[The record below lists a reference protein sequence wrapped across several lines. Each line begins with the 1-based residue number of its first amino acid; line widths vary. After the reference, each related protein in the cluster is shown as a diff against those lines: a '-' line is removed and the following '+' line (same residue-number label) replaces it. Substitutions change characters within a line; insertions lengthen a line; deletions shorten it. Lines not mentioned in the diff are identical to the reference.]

1 MIGQAPLSRD
11 GFRDLMSRIGSPV
24 AEAELARI
32 DTYIAALTK
41 WQRAINLV
49 GPKTLND
56 PWRRHILDS
65 AQLFPLLPDMGTQV
79 KVLDLGSGAG
89 LPGLILAIM
98 TGKPVEM
105 IESDQRKCTFIR
117 EAARMTDTP
126 VHVHTGRIEEVD
138 PQEASVVTAR
148 ALAPLERLL
157 PWVHRHMASGGKSLL
172 LKGAEAD
179 EELTLSEKKWTMSID
194 RKQSLSDASG
204 TVLIVDDLAPLKDV

>member
-1 MIGQAPLSRD
+1 MNDQTPLSRD
-11 GFRDLMSRIGSPV
+11 GFRDLMSGVGISV
-24 AEAELARI
+24 ADPEMARI
-32 DTYIAALTK
+32 ETYIAALTK

-49 GPKTLND
+49 GTKTLND

-65 AQLFPLLPDMGTQV
+65 AQLVPLLPALSEHDRIV
-79 KVLDLGSGAG
+79 DLGSGAG
-89 LPGLILAIM
+89 LPGVILAIM
-98 TGKPVEM
+98 TGKQVEM

-126 VHVHTGRIEEVD
+126 VLVHTGRIEEVL
-138 PQEASVVTAR
+138 PQKAAVVTAR

-157 PWVHRHMASGGKSLL
+157 PWVHRHLAVGGKSLL

-179 EELTLSEKKWTMSID
+179 EELTLSEKKWTISVG

-204 TVLIVDDLAPLKDV
+204 TVLILDELAPLTDV

>member
-11 GFRDLMSRIGSPV
+11 GFRDQMSRIGSPV

-49 GPKTLND
+49 GSKTLND

-65 AQLFPLLPDMGTQV
+65 AQLFPLLPDMGAQV

-157 PWVHRHMASGGKSLL
+157 PWVHRHLASGGKSLL

-179 EELTLSEKKWTMSID
+179 EELTLSEKKWTMSVG